1 MRMDYNLIKL
11 TTGYIL
17 CEVGES
23 DIDLSKITTLKELT
37 EQDPNK
43 VIATSEVFDDK
54 KVNILYKLRLED
66 CDSKFDIKETRQPKV
81 SDKYKDA
88 KYGTL
93 EELQGIQEIVR
104 LQMYNYLSGRITHKT
119 FIKFYN
125 DYQTMLHEHNIIKV
139 NEWELDEDLDDE
151 YFNDD
156 LESPTLSRELSNDN
170 KSNILVYV
178 SRLKDDEGFVEF
190 F

>member
-1 MRMDYNLIKL
+1 MEYELIKL

-23 DIDLSKITTLKELT
+23 DIDLTKLTTLKELT
-37 EQDPNK
+37 EQDRNK
-43 VIATSEVFDDK
+43 VIATTEVFDDK
-54 KVNILYKLRLED
+54 KANKLHRLRVED
-66 CDSKFDIKETRQPKV
+66 CERKFNIKETRQPKV

-104 LQMYNYLSGRITHKT
+104 LQMYNYLSGRMTHKA
-119 FIKFYN
+119 FVKFYN

-139 NEWELDEDLDDE
+139 NDWELDEDLDDE

-156 LESPTLSRELSNDN
+156 LESSTLSRELPNN
-170 KSNILVYV
+170 KSNILVSV
-178 SRLKDDEGFVEF
+178 STLKDYEGFVEF

>member
-1 MRMDYNLIKL
+1 MEYELIKL
-11 TTGYIL
+11 TTGYVL
-17 CEVGES
+17 CEVGKS
-23 DIDLSKITTLKELT
+23 DIPKTISLKELN
-37 EQDPNK
+37 EQDKNK
-43 VIATSEVFDDK
+43 VIATTEVFDDK
-54 KVNILYKLRLED
+54 NANTLYKLKLDD
-66 CDSKFDIKETRQPKV
+66 CDRKFNIKETRQPKV

-119 FIKFYN
+119 FLKFYN

-156 LESPTLSRELSNDN
+156 LEAPNLSRELPTNK
-170 KSNILVYV
+170 KSNIIVSV
-178 SRLKDDEGFVEF
+178 SRLEDEEGFVEF

>member
-1 MRMDYNLIKL
+1 MEYELIKL

-17 CEVGES
+17 CEVGKS
-23 DIDLSKITTLKELT
+23 DINITEIKSLKDLT
-37 EQDPNK
+37 EQDKNK
-43 VIATSEVFDDK
+43 VIATTEVFDDREANK
-54 KVNILYKLRLED
+54 LHKLRVED
-66 CDSKFDIKETRQPKV
+66 CKRKFNIKETRQPKV

-119 FIKFYN
+119 FVKFYN

-139 NEWELDEDLDDE
+139 NEWGLVENFDDV
-151 YFNDD
+151 YFNDY
-156 LESPTLSRELSNDN
+156 LESPTLSRELPNN
-170 KSNILVYV
+170 NSNIIVTV
-178 SRLKDDEGFVEF
+178 SRLEDEEGFVEF
-190 F
+190 Y

>member
-1 MRMDYNLIKL
+1 MDYELIKL

-17 CEVGES
+17 CEVGGY
-23 DIDLSKITTLKELT
+23 DIDLSKIKTLKDLQEL
-37 EQDPNK
+37 QDNNK
-43 VIATSEVFDDK
+43 IIATTEVFDDN
-54 KVNILYKLRLED
+54 KVNTLHRLKLDE
-66 CDSKFDIKETRQPKV
+66 CDFKFDTKETRQPKV

-104 LQMYNYLSGRITHKT
+104 LQMYNYLSGRVTHKT
-119 FIKFYN
+119 FLKFYN

-156 LESPTLSRELSNDN
+156 LDSPTLSRELPNDK
-170 KSNILVYV
+170 KSNILVSV
-178 SRLKDDEGFVEF
+178 SRFKNEEGFVEF